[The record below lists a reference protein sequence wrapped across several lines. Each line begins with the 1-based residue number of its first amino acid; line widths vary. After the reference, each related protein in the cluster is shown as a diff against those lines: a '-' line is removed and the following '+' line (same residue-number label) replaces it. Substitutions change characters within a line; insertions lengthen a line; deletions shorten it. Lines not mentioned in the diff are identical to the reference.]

1 MWDTFFEQA
10 SRMRAAGE
18 PFALATVV
26 ACQRPTAAYP
36 GAKALI
42 TADGTLTGWV
52 GGSCAQPTVIQE
64 ALKALAD
71 GQARLL
77 RISPELQSST
87 VPQEGVYDF
96 VMTCASQGAL
106 EIFVEPFLPRPA
118 LIIIGE
124 TPVAQ
129 TLARFGALVDF
140 TVCVCDPAATR
151 ERFPDADTLYMDL
164 EAVRARVHPQ
174 SYVVVATQGAYDEE
188 ALAAVIDTPACYI
201 GLVASGKRAA
211 TISQYLRDKGVQA
224 ELLQRVK
231 CPAGLQ
237 LGAVTPPEIACSIM
251 GEILQLWRCNKVVDG
266 VRAAVPPAAPRS
278 DTTAVRPDA
287 AVVDPVCGMTVQ
299 TAGARYTSAYDG
311 KTFMFCG
318 IGCKERFD
326 REPERYAVPSPQA
339 EEAQAAGVKARSRQA

>member
-18 PFALATVV
+18 PFVFATVV

-77 RISPELQSST
+77 RISPEPQPGT

-106 EIFVEPFLPRPA
+106 EIFVEPFLPRPE
-118 LIIIGE
+118 LLVIGE

-129 TLARFGALVDF
+129 ALARFGALVDF
-140 TVCVCDPAATR
+140 TVCVSDPAATR
-151 ERFPDADTLYMDL
+151 ERFPDATTLYTHL
-164 EAVRARVHPQ
+164 EAVRVQVSPR
-174 SYVVVATQGAYDEE
+174 SYVVIATQGAYDEE

-211 TISQYLRDKGVQA
+211 SIFQYLRDNGVQPG
-224 ELLQRVK
+224 LLQRVK

-237 LGAVTPPEIACSIM
+237 LGAVTPPEIGFSIM
-251 GEILQLWRCNKVVDG
+251 GEILQLRRSNQTVDRA
-266 VRAAVPPAAPRS
+266 RAAVAAAAMLS
-278 DTTAVRPDA
+278 DSAS
-287 AVVDPVCGMTVQ
+287 VDPVCGMTVQ
-299 TAGARYTSAYDG
+299 AAGARYTSVYNG
-311 KTFMFCG
+311 KTFLFCG

-326 REPERYAVPSPQA
+326 REPARYSVPSSATASA
-339 EEAQAAGVKARSRQA
+339 EGHKALPAGRG

>member
-10 SRMRAAGE
+10 SRLRAAGE

-26 ACQRPTAAYP
+26 ACRRPTAAYP

-42 TADGTLTGWV
+42 KADGTLTGWV
-52 GGSCAQPTVIQE
+52 GGSCAQPTVMQE

-71 GQARLL
+71 GKSRLL
-77 RISPELQSST
+77 RISPECQHSA
-87 VPQEGVYDF
+87 VPQDDVYDF

-106 EIFVEPFLPRPA
+106 EIFVEPFLPRPE
-118 LIIIGE
+118 LIVIGE

-129 TLARFGALVDF
+129 ALARFGALLDF
-140 TVCVCDPAATR
+140 SVCVSDPAATR
-151 ERFPDADTLYMDL
+151 ERFPDADILNADL
-164 EAVRARVHPQ
+164 EAVRTRVSPR

-188 ALAAVIDTPACYI
+188 ALAAVIDTRTCYL

-211 TISQYLRDKGVQA
+211 TVFQYLRDKGVQP

-237 LGAVTPPEIACSIM
+237 LGAVTPPEIGFSIM
-251 GEILQLWRCNKVVDG
+251 GEILQLWRSSQAVDG
-266 VRAAVPPAAPRS
+266 ARAAVPAADP
-278 DTTAVRPDA
+278 DTVA
-287 AVVDPVCGMTVQ
+287 VDPVCGMTVQ
-299 TAGARYTSAYDG
+299 VAGARYTSAYDE
-311 KTFMFCG
+311 KIFKFCG

-326 REPERYAVPSPQA
+326 HEPERYSVPSSA
-339 EEAQAAGVKARSRQA
+339 TVSADGRKALPSGRGIG

>member
-10 SRMRAAGE
+10 SQWRTAGE

-42 TADGTLTGWV
+42 RADGTLTGWV

-71 GQARLL
+71 GKPRLL
-77 RISPELQSST
+77 RISPALQHNS
-87 VPQEGVYDF
+87 VPQEGVYNF

-106 EIFVEPFLPRPA
+106 EIFIEPFLPRPE
-118 LIIIGE
+118 LLVIGE

-129 TLARFGALVDF
+129 ALARFGALLDF
-140 TVCVCDPAATR
+140 TVWVSDPAATR
-151 ERFPDADTLYMDL
+151 ERFPDADTLYAHV
-164 EAVRARVHPQ
+164 EAVRTRVSPR

-188 ALAAVIDTPACYI
+188 ALEAVVDTSACYI

-211 TISQYLRDKGVQA
+211 TIFQYLRDKGVQS
-224 ELLQRVK
+224 ERLQRVK

-237 LGAVTPPEIACSIM
+237 LGAVTPPEIGFSIM
-251 GEILQLWRCNKVVDG
+251 GEILQFRRSYMDQ
-266 VRAAVPPAAPRS
+266 AAAAAGAATPV
-278 DTTAVRPDA
+278 AVMPDMTM
-287 AVVDPVCGMTVQ
+287 VDPLCGMTVQ
-299 TAGARYTSAYDG
+299 VAGARYTSTYDG
-311 KTFMFCG
+311 ETFIFCG
-318 IGCKERFD
+318 VGCKARFD
-326 REPERYAVPSPQA
+326 HEPARYAEGSW
-339 EEAQAAGVKARSRQA
+339 RRL

>member
-10 SRMRAAGE
+10 SRWRAAGE

-42 TADGTLTGWV
+42 RADGTLTGWV

-71 GQARLL
+71 GTSRLL
-77 RISPELQSST
+77 RISPEFQHSA

-106 EIFVEPFLPRPA
+106 EIFIEPFLPRPE
-118 LIIIGE
+118 LLVIGE

-129 TLARFGALVDF
+129 ALARFGALLDF
-140 TVCVCDPAATR
+140 TVCVSDPAATR
-151 ERFPDADTLYMDL
+151 ERFPDADTLYAHL
-164 EAVRARVHPQ
+164 EAVRTRVNPR

-188 ALAAVIDTPACYI
+188 ALEAVIDTRAGYI

-211 TISQYLRDKGVQA
+211 TIFQYLRDKGIQS
-224 ELLQRVK
+224 ERLQRVK

-237 LGAVTPPEIACSIM
+237 LGAVTPPEIGFSIM
-251 GEILQLWRCNKVVDG
+251 GEILQLRRSHVDQAAAAARA
-266 VRAAVPPAAPRS
+266 VTPAADMLPDTAAVM
-278 DTTAVRPDA
+278 PDMEM
-287 AVVDPVCGMTVQ
+287 VDPMCGMSVQ
-299 TAGARYTSAYDG
+299 VAGARYTSAYDG
-311 KTFMFCG
+311 KTFIFCG
-318 IGCKERFD
+318 AGCKARFD
-326 REPERYAVPSPQA
+326 HEPERYA
-339 EEAQAAGVKARSRQA
+339 EGSRRGL

>member
-1 MWDTFFEQA
+1 MRDTFFEQA
-10 SRMRAAGE
+10 IRLRADGE

-26 ACQRPTAAYP
+26 ACQRPTAAYA

-42 TADGTLTGWV
+42 RADGTLIGWV

-71 GQARLL
+71 GKARLL
-77 RISPELQSST
+77 RISPAPQHSS
-87 VPQEGVYDF
+87 VPQDGVYDF

-106 EIFVEPFLPRPA
+106 EIFVEPFLPRPE
-118 LIIIGE
+118 LIVIGE

-129 TLARFGALVDF
+129 TLVRFGALLDF
-140 TVCVCDPAATR
+140 TVCVSDPAATR
-151 ERFPDADTLYMDL
+151 ERFPDAETLYAHL
-164 EAVRARVHPQ
+164 GAVRARVSPR

-188 ALAAVIDTPACYI
+188 ALAAVVDTRAGYI

-211 TISQYLRDKGVQA
+211 TIFQYLRDKGIQP

-237 LGAVTPPEIACSIM
+237 LGAVTPPEIAFSIM
-251 GEILQLWRCNKVVDG
+251 GEILQLRRSDRGQAVDIAHT
-266 VRAAVPPAAPRS
+266 AAPAADVLS
-278 DTTAVRPDA
+278 DA

-299 TAGARYTSAYDG
+299 VAGARYTAAYDG
-311 KTFMFCG
+311 KTFIFCG
-318 IGCKERFD
+318 VGCKERFD
-326 REPERYAVPSPQA
+326 REPEHYSVPSPT
-339 EEAQAAGVKARSRQA
+339 GRGLG

>member
-10 SRMRAAGE
+10 SRLRAVGE

-42 TADGTLTGWV
+42 RADGTLTGWV
-52 GGSCAQPTVIQE
+52 GGSCAQPTVVEE

-71 GQARLL
+71 GKARLL
-77 RISPELQSST
+77 RISPAFQHSP

-106 EIFVEPFLPRPA
+106 EIFVEPFLPRPE
-118 LIIIGE
+118 LLVIGE

-129 TLARFGALVDF
+129 ALARFGALLDF
-140 TVCVCDPAATR
+140 AVCVSDPAATR
-151 ERFPDADTLYMDL
+151 ERFPDTDTLCADL
-164 EAVRARVHPQ
+164 ETTRTRISPR

-188 ALAAVIDTPACYI
+188 ALAAVIETSACYL

-211 TISQYLRDKGVQA
+211 TIFQYLRDKGIQP
-224 ELLQRVK
+224 ELLQRVQ

-237 LGAVTPPEIACSIM
+237 LGAVTPPEIGFSIM
-251 GEILQLWRCNKVVDG
+251 VEILQLRRSNTTVGEARSSVT
-266 VRAAVPPAAPRS
+266 AADMLS
-278 DTTAVRPDA
+278 NTTAVMPA
-287 AVVDPVCGMTVQ
+287 TAVVDPVCGMTVQ
-299 TAGARYTSAYDG
+299 PDGTRYTSAYDG
-311 KTFMFCG
+311 KTFKFCG

-326 REPERYAVPSPQA
+326 REPERYSVPSPS
-339 EEAQAAGVKARSRQA
+339 GRGF

>member
-10 SRMRAAGE
+10 SRLRAAGE

-42 TADGTLTGWV
+42 RADGTLTGWV

-64 ALKALAD
+64 ALKALTD
-71 GQARLL
+71 GKSRFL
-77 RISPELQSST
+77 RISPECQHNA

-106 EIFVEPFLPRPA
+106 EIFVEPFLPRPE
-118 LIIIGE
+118 LIVIGE

-129 TLARFGALVDF
+129 ALARFGALLDF
-140 TVCVCDPAATR
+140 SVCVSDPAVTR
-151 ERFPDADTLYMDL
+151 ERFPDAETLYTQL
-164 EAVRARVHPQ
+164 EEVRARVSQH
-174 SYVVVATQGAYDEE
+174 SYVVVVTQGAYDEE
-188 ALAAVIDTPACYI
+188 ALAAVIETRARYL

-211 TISQYLRDKGVQA
+211 TIFQYLRDKGVQPA
-224 ELLQRVK
+224 LLQRVK

-237 LGAVTPPEIACSIM
+237 LGAVTPPEIGFSIM
-251 GEILQLWRCNKVVDG
+251 AEILQLRRSNQATG
-266 VRAAVPPAAPRS
+266 EARAALPAADMLS
-278 DTTAVRPDA
+278 DAAAGSPDT

-299 TAGARYTSAYDG
+299 AAGARYTSAYDG
-311 KTFMFCG
+311 QTFLFCG

-326 REPERYAVPSPQA
+326 HEPGRYSVSASPRI
-339 EEAQAAGVKARSRQA
+339 RSVQ

>member
-10 SRMRAAGE
+10 SRMRAAGQ

-42 TADGTLTGWV
+42 TADGILTGWV

-77 RISPELQSST
+77 RISPEPQLGT

-106 EIFVEPFLPRPA
+106 EIFVEPFLPRPD
-118 LIIIGE
+118 LMIIGE

-129 TLARFGALVDF
+129 ALARFGALVDF
-140 TVCVCDPAATR
+140 AVCVSDPAATR
-151 ERFPDADTLYMDL
+151 ERFPDAVTLYTHL
-164 EAVRARVHPQ
+164 EAVRAQVSQR

-211 TISQYLRDKGVQA
+211 TIFQYLRDRGVQP

-231 CPAGLQ
+231 CPAGLP
-237 LGAVTPPEIACSIM
+237 LGAVTPPEIAYSIM
-251 GEILQLWRCNKVVDG
+251 GEILQLRRSKPAADG
-266 VRAAVPPAAPRS
+266 VRAAVPVADMLS
-278 DTTAVRPDA
+278 DATAVRPDA
-287 AVVDPVCGMTVQ
+287 ASIDPVCGMTVQ
-299 TAGARYTSAYDG
+299 AAGARYTSAYDA
-311 KTFMFCG
+311 KTFLFCG

-326 REPERYAVPSPQA
+326 REPERYSVPSP
-339 EEAQAAGVKARSRQA
+339 GGRG

>member
-10 SRMRAAGE
+10 SRLRAEGE
-18 PFALATVV
+18 PFAFATVV

-42 TADGTLTGWV
+42 RADGTLTGWV

-71 GQARLL
+71 GKSRLL
-77 RISPELQSST
+77 RISPELQHSA

-106 EIFVEPFLPRPA
+106 EIFVEPFLPRPE
-118 LIIIGE
+118 LVVIGE

-129 TLARFGALVDF
+129 TLARFGALLDF
-140 TVCVCDPAATR
+140 TICVSDPAATR
-151 ERFPDADTLYMDL
+151 ERFPDAETLDMHL
-164 EAVRARVHPQ
+164 EAVRASVSRR

-188 ALAAVIDTPACYI
+188 ALEAVIDTPACYI

-211 TISQYLRDKGVQA
+211 TIFQYLRDKGVQP

-237 LGAVTPPEIACSIM
+237 LGAVTPPEIGFSIM
-251 GEILQLWRCNKVVDG
+251 GEILQFRRSNMDK
-266 VRAAVPPAAPRS
+266 AAAAARVAIPAGDVMP
-278 DTTAVRPDA
+278 DTDA
-287 AVVDPVCGMTVQ
+287 VDPVCGMTVQ
-299 TAGARYTSAYDG
+299 VAGASYTSAYDG
-311 KTFMFCG
+311 KTFLFCG
-318 IGCKERFD
+318 VGCKARFD
-326 REPERYAVPSPQA
+326 REPARYAQ
-339 EEAQAAGVKARSRQA
+339 G

>member
-10 SRMRAAGE
+10 NRMRAEGE

-42 TADGTLTGWV
+42 KADGTLTGWV

-64 ALKALAD
+64 ALQALAD

-77 RISPELQSST
+77 RISPELQPST
-87 VPQEGVYDF
+87 VSQEGVYDF

-106 EIFVEPFLPRPA
+106 EIFVEPFLPQPE
-118 LIIIGE
+118 LVIIGE

-129 TLARFGALVDF
+129 ALARFGALVDF
-140 TVCVCDPAATR
+140 TVSVSDPAATR
-151 ERFPDADTLYMDL
+151 ERFPDAATLCADL
-164 EAVRARVHPQ
+164 QAVRTRVRPG

-211 TISQYLRDKGVQA
+211 TIFQYLRDKGVQP

-237 LGAVTPPEIACSIM
+237 LGAVTPPEIGLSIM
-251 GEILQLWRCNKVVDG
+251 GEILQLRRSNKAVHG
-266 VRAAVPPAAPRS
+266 VPAAVPPE
-278 DTTAVRPDA
+278 V
-287 AVVDPVCGMTVQ
+287 AVVDPVCGMAVHV
-299 TAGARYTSAYDG
+299 AGARYTSAYDG
-311 KTFMFCG
+311 RTFMFCG

-326 REPERYAVPSPQA
+326 REPERYAVSSPQA
-339 EEAQAAGVKARSRQA
+339 EETQAAGVKIRSRQA

>member
-10 SRMRAAGE
+10 SRMRAAGQ

-42 TADGTLTGWV
+42 TADGILTGWV

-77 RISPELQSST
+77 RISPEPQPGT

-106 EIFVEPFLPRPA
+106 EIFVEPFLPRPD
-118 LIIIGE
+118 LMIIGE

-129 TLARFGALVDF
+129 ALARFGALVDF
-140 TVCVCDPAATR
+140 AVCVSDPAATR
-151 ERFPDADTLYMDL
+151 ERFPDAVTLYTHL
-164 EAVRARVHPQ
+164 EAVRAQVSQR

-211 TISQYLRDKGVQA
+211 TIFQYLRDQGVQP

-231 CPAGLQ
+231 CPAGLP
-237 LGAVTPPEIACSIM
+237 LGAVTPPEIAYSIM
-251 GEILQLWRCNKVVDG
+251 GEILQLRRSKLAADG
-266 VRAAVPPAAPRS
+266 VRAAVPVADMLS
-278 DTTAVRPDA
+278 DATAVRPDA
-287 AVVDPVCGMTVQ
+287 ASIDPVCGMTVQ
-299 TAGARYTSAYDG
+299 AAGARYTSAYDG
-311 KTFMFCG
+311 KTFLFCG

-326 REPERYAVPSPQA
+326 REPERYSVLSP
-339 EEAQAAGVKARSRQA
+339 GGRG